1 MCICS
6 ESEAAF
12 VLNFVHYLWGLKTGG
27 KFFFFFGLFEAMLKP
42 YVTTYLNIK
51 ELQIL
56 PETLFVFLEFG

>member
-1 MCICS
+1 MGIKDRWK
-6 ESEAAF
+6 
-12 VLNFVHYLWGLKTGG
+12 V
-27 KFFFFFGLFEAMLKP
+27 FFFFFGLFEAMLKP